1 MCEGIRE
8 KGKRTGQSGRRRVKM
23 GGERNKKIIRGEEKG
38 GRQIQIN
45 MCLTKGGVVLN
56 DFETCFLSS
65 DIDEKYKFSTLGV
78 GSTSRHLK

>member
-38 GRQIQIN
+38 GRQI
-45 MCLTKGGVVLN
+45 
-56 DFETCFLSS
+56 
-65 DIDEKYKFSTLGV
+65 
-78 GSTSRHLK
+78 